1 MKTITLILLLAGL
14 TFSSACGN
22 KKKTVDKEVVVEVN
36 DNSEQTMKPSQ
47 ITARLTEMYKEF
59 KSDNFTILDVHID
72 GNLMHLTV
80 EYSGGCGEHKFEVLG
95 SKAIMKSLPPLR
107 PVLIIHDAGGD
118 NCRALIK
125 EQMTVDISEFAYQQ
139 VDGSEIMLVMEGRE
153 KISYKFEGK

>member
-1 MKTITLILLLAGL
+1 MLAGF
-14 TFSSACGN
+14 TMSSACGN
-22 KKKTVDKEVVVEVN
+22 KKKTENKEEVVEVN
-36 DNSEQTMKPSQ
+36 NNNSEQKPSSQ
-47 ITARLTEMYKEF
+47 ISARLADMNQEF

-118 NCRALIK
+118 NCRALIT
-125 EQMTVDISEFAYQQ
+125 EQLTVDISAFAYQQ
-139 VDGSEIMLVMEGRE
+139 EEGSEIMLVMEGRE
-153 KISYKFEGK
+153 KISYKYSAE